1 MGGFFVDVLFVC
13 SFQGFQIER
22 FIHKSNPRCGC
33 VFFFT
38 LSFTN
43 VTEAVDSSGDTD
55 FVQISNSEF
64 RKLPQ
69 CRVAWHRKVRR
80 DEGVDLQATRSS
92 KRCGI

>member
-1 MGGFFVDVLFVC
+1 
-13 SFQGFQIER
+13 
-22 FIHKSNPRCGC
+22 
-33 VFFFT
+33 VFCFT

-55 FVQISNSEF
+55 VVQISNSEF

-80 DEGVDLQATRSS
+80 DEGVDLQATPFIEALWDLRVGRWKKSS
-92 KRCGI
+92 ERLTSDRHQEEVV